1 LKIETLA
8 AFVDLLRREQTL
20 LVGGDV
26 EALPALT
33 EAKLLLVRELESA
46 SADSKPNEKFLSLAH
61 EARTLNEANGKLI
74 ALHMQ
79 HNRQSLSVLTEAAR
93 VTHATTAVTYG
104 PDGQTQAGQ
113 GGRLFG
119 SA

>member
-1 LKIETLA
+1 MNLETLT

-20 LVGGDV
+20 LTSGDV

-33 EAKLLLVRELESA
+33 EAKLSLIRKLES
-46 SADSKPNEKFLSLAH
+46 SNSMVDEKCLELAH
-61 EARTLNEANGKLI
+61 EARTLNQANGKLI
-74 ALHMQ
+74 DLQMQ

-93 VTHATTAVTYG
+93 VTQATTVTYG
-104 PDGQTQAGQ
+104 PNGQTQAVQ

-119 SA
+119 AA